1 VPPESEIEM
10 MMKRRKQRPELLM
23 VENFVTDDVD
33 VALLH
38 LMLLEMIPSRR
49 KKNLKR
55 MKRKRRTRIILD

>member
-1 VPPESEIEM
+1 MPPESEIEM